1 MKTDLDLKSD
11 VLSELEYEPGVKV
24 EDIGVSV
31 KDGIVTLN
39 GAVSGYAE
47 KLAAERAVKRV
58 AGVRGLAED
67 LTVEVPESARRTDSE
82 IAAAALAAIE
92 RVSTVPEGSIKV
104 MVRQGSLTLEGTVD
118 GWHQKTA
125 AEEAVRHLAGVR
137 GVTNFVKLKPGP
149 VPLNVKGAI
158 EAAFQRHAL
167 LDARQLQV
175 ETEGGKVVLR
185 GDVRSFMERDEAER
199 AASAAPGVTV
209 VENRIVIRI

>member
-1 MKTDLDLKSD
+1 MKTDVDLKSD
-11 VLSELEYEPGVKV
+11 VLAELEYEPGVKV
-24 EDIGVSV
+24 EEIGVSV

-39 GAVSGYAE
+39 GAVSSYAE
-47 KLAAERAVKRV
+47 KLAAARAVKRV

-67 LTVEVPESARRTDSE
+67 LTVELPESARHTDSE
-82 IAAAALAAIE
+82 IAAAALQAIG
-92 RVSTVPEGSIKV
+92 RVSIVPEGSVKV

-125 AEEAVRHLAGVR
+125 AEEAVRHLAGVQ
-137 GVTNFVKLKPGP
+137 GVTNFITLKPGP

-158 EAAFQRHAL
+158 EAAFERHAL
-167 LDARQLQV
+167 LDARRLQV

-199 AASAAPGVTV
+199 AASAAPGVTA
-209 VENRIVIRI
+209 VENRIIIRI

>member
-47 KLAAERAVKRV
+47 KLAAARAVKRV

-82 IAAAALAAIE
+82 IAAAALDAIG

-167 LDARQLQV
+167 LDARQLRV

-199 AASAAPGVTV
+199 AASAAPGVTA

>member
-199 AASAAPGVTV
+199 AASAAPGVTAF
-209 VENRIVIRI
+209 ENRIVIRI

>member
-199 AASAAPGVTV
+199 AASAAPGVTA

>member
-1 MKTDLDLKSD
+1 MKTDVDLKSD
-11 VLSELEYEPGVKV
+11 VLAELEYEPGVKV
-24 EDIGVSV
+24 EEIGVSV

-39 GAVSGYAE
+39 GAVSSYAE
-47 KLAAERAVKRV
+47 KLAAARAVKRV

-67 LTVEVPESARRTDSE
+67 LTVELPESARHTDSE
-82 IAAAALAAIE
+82 IAAAALQAIG
-92 RVSTVPEGSIKV
+92 RVSIVPEGSVKV

-118 GWHQKTA
+118 GWHQKAA
-125 AEEAVRHLAGVR
+125 AEEAVRHLAGVQ
-137 GVTNFVKLKPGP
+137 GVTNFIKLKPGP

-167 LDARQLQV
+167 LDARRLQV

-199 AASAAPGVTV
+199 AASAAPGVTA